1 MALGNWRV
9 DPVENY
15 NLQADHQR
23 KKFTGR
29 NAKPPFPQ
37 IKGSERVGDLTT
49 TNVANRNG
57 IVQHWRFNGQTWSK
71 ITPTQFKTAQNEA
84 RKTRQNYD
92 TLVAGNVSD
101 ALRYPNDIV
110 AEDTD
115 YVLFEFYEY
124 KPPFQGINK
133 DSENANQGG
142 LAQYNQSA
150 TDAAFYEKT
159 SGIPSVVLY
168 MPEDV
173 STGYKANW
181 SGKSFSNI
189 GRDIMTTAGAD
200 LKNVPSN
207 LGRTAD
213 DMLNQII
220 PNASTTLIQ
229 ATISKITGEQIERND
244 ILGSTRGVILN
255 PNVELLFG
263 GIDLRNFQLN
273 FKLVP
278 RKQEEAVMNKKIIDS
293 FRKAMLPR
301 FALGNE
307 LNFSSAEATSRNY
320 VKVPNVCKV
329 SFMRGGSVNTDV
341 AQYKMCAI
349 TQVDVNYTPDGTY
362 ATYEG
367 GEMVAVGLTLN
378 FQETKLIF
386 ADEVE
391 QY

>member
-1 MALGNWRV
+1 MPDWRV
-9 DPVENY
+9 DPQENY
-15 NLQADHQR
+15 RLQQEYQR
-23 KKFTGR
+23 KTYTGR
-29 NAKPPFPQ
+29 NAKPPLPD
-37 IKGSERVGDLTT
+37 ILGTERVGDLTT
-49 TNVANRNG
+49 TNVANRGG
-57 IVQHWRFNGQTWSK
+57 IVAHWRFNGKTWSK
-71 ITPTQFKTAQNEA
+71 ITESQFRTAQNEA
-84 RKTRQNYD
+84 RRTRQNYD
-92 TLVAGNVSD
+92 TLTAGNVPAD
-101 ALRYPNDIV
+101 ILRYPQDV
-110 AEDTD
+110 ALGETD

-124 KPPFQGINK
+124 KPPFQGISK
-133 DSENANQGG
+133 DTNQGG

-159 SGIPSVVLY
+159 SGVPSVVLY
-168 MPEDV
+168 MPEDI

-181 SGKSFSNI
+181 SGKSFSNV
-189 GRDIMTTAGAD
+189 GRDIIGTVG
-200 LKNVPSN
+200 SN
-207 LGRTAD
+207 LKELPGNFEKTANT
-213 DMLNQII
+213 MMNQAI
-220 PNASTTLIQ
+220 PMGSTALIQ
-229 ATISKITGEQIERND
+229 ATISKITGEQLERND

-320 VKVPNVCKV
+320 IKVPNVCKV

-341 AQYKMCAI
+341 PQYKMCAI
-349 TQVDVNYTPDGTY
+349 TEVDVNYTPDGTY
-362 ATYEG
+362 ATYQDG
-367 GEMVAVGLTLN
+367 SMVAIGLSLN

-386 ADEVE
+386 AEEVE